1 MADEKKDWAGQA
13 FKYIAAFV
21 LIGIGLI
28 IFMALMKI
36 WFLHSIY
43 VFFVGK
49 VSSSLGLDMLWAKL
63 LAALLTVVALLAL
76 PIITSFLFLG
86 RRKGDF
92 LIACSVLFALW
103 FGGLFYITKSP
114 IYFDR
119 ASGIPAR
126 YYIKTMNKFK
136 ISSAPDYDPETG
148 LKYQPI
154 TPETVKEIEMWA
166 ATGKVENM
174 PSIVGGQYF
183 SKLTGEPI
191 VWYIIDSNDKVNLF
205 PLPGYDP
212 STGDK
217 LLPVTKA
224 IIKRYKKEQADA
236 ERQTEEQRL
245 KAEEERQAEERER
258 EALQEQQAEE
268 QRARE
273 EQQRQEAE
281 ELQRRQAALEE
292 KRRREEIANRP
303 PTNRIKL
310 LDNAPVKA
318 LHFFES
324 GRNVPR
330 NLSGIVY
337 RTRFE
342 RASTRFVDWDLEIE
356 AYFNLFKKKQSFE
369 IRAVWY
375 KPDGGILTEQ
385 NTVFAY
391 DPSGFGGHYI
401 NGWGSD
407 DSGHFESGTY
417 KVDFYVLD
425 EKVASGSFEVL
436 N

>member
-1 MADEKKDWAGQA
+1 MADEKREWAAQA
-13 FKYIAAFV
+13 FKYVAIFV

-28 IFMALMKI
+28 IFAAFLKI

-43 VFFVGK
+43 AFFVDK
-49 VSSSLGLDMLWAKL
+49 ASASLGVDMMWAKL
-63 LAALLTVVALLAL
+63 LAALFTVVALLVL
-76 PIITSFLFLG
+76 PTITSFLFLG
-86 RRKGDF
+86 RKKRDF
-92 LIACSVLFALW
+92 LIACSVIFVLW

-119 ASGIPAR
+119 ASGVPAK

-136 ISSAPDYDPETG
+136 TSTAPDYDPETG
-148 LKYQPI
+148 LRYQTI
-154 TPETVKEIEMWA
+154 KSEAAKEMEMWA

-174 PSIVGGQYF
+174 PALVSGQYF

-191 VWYIIDSNDKVNLF
+191 VWYVIDSEDKVKLF

-217 LLPVTKA
+217 LLPVTKSV
-224 IIKRYKKEQADA
+224 IKRYKKEQAEA
-236 ERQTEEQRL
+236 EKQAEEERQ
-245 KAEEERQAEERER
+245 KAEEERQAEEKEK

-268 QRARE
+268 QRVRE
-273 EQQRQEAE
+273 GQQRQETE
-281 ELQRRQAALEE
+281 ELQRRQAELEE
-292 KRRREEIANRP
+292 KRRQEEIASRP
-303 PTNRIKL
+303 PTNQIKL
-310 LDNAPVKA
+310 LDNASVKA
-318 LHFFES
+318 LRFFES

-330 NLSGIVY
+330 SLSQIVY

-342 RASTRFVDWDLEIE
+342 RTSTRFVNWDMEVA
-356 AYFNLFKKKQSFE
+356 AYLNLFKQKQSFE

-375 KPDGGILTEQ
+375 KPDGSLFAQQ
-385 NTVFAY
+385 NTIFTY

-401 NGWGSD
+401 NGRGWD
-407 DSGHFESGTY
+407 EPGHFESGAY
-417 KVDFYVLD
+417 RVDFYVLD
-425 EKVASGSFEVL
+425 EKVASGSFEVV